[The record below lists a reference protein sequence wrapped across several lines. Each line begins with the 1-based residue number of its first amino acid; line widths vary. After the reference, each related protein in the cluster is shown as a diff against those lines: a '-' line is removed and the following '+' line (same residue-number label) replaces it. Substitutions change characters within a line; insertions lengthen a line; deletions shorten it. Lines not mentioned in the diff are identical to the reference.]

1 MSQHGQT
8 PWQRVFSKFGIT
20 QSELARAMG
29 CHRSKIS
36 RALDDAEGLING
48 NDQKT
53 ILKVAKERSVAIDAA
68 DMVAG
73 F

>member
-1 MSQHGQT
+1 
-8 PWQRVFSKFGIT
+8 
-20 QSELARAMG
+20 MG